1 VRFRWEPHSVAFWD
15 NRCTQ
20 HLAIWDYF
28 PHVRSGFRVQI
39 EGAADPVAAGSLR
52 EVAS

>member
-1 VRFRWEPHSVAFWD
+1 VAFWD

-28 PHVRSGFRVQI
+28 PQLRSGFRVQI
-39 EGAADPVAAGSLR
+39 ADQGGPKESA
-52 EVAS
+52 